1 MENLFYIIMVTF
13 SMIGWYIFVKEM
25 LYQLLYKNIDIDDD
39 IKCQL
44 IIKNKEENIEV
55 ILRKIIYIQNEIIG
69 FKSIEV
75 IDDNSSDD
83 TYKILEKIHEEY
95 PNVKIRKML

>member
-13 SMIGWYIFVKEM
+13 SMIGWYIVIKEM

-55 ILRKIIYIQNEIIG
+55 ILRKILYIQNEVIG

-75 IDDNSSDD
+75 IDNNSNDE

-95 PNVKIRKML
+95 PNIKIRKKL